1 LVEFRQIEQSATLPF
16 NADWVLIERARGKV
30 AAKGSLAGGRS
41 ATFGPALFADL
52 QSAMGASK
60 VWAQENNVPIIYMK
74 GVG

>member
-1 LVEFRQIEQSATLPF
+1 VVEFRQIEPSAKLPF

-30 AAKGSLAGGRS
+30 AAKGSLARGRS

-52 QSAMGASK
+52 QSAIGASK

-74 GVG
+74 FAG